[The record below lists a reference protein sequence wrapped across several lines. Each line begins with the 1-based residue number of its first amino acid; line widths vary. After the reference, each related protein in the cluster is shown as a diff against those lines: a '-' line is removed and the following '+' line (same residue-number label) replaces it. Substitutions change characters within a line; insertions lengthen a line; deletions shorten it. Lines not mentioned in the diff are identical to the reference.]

1 MTKRIL
7 PIYRHGWIAAVGFAL
22 ILLTAAAVAADP
34 RGQLTKGESV
44 SVAAVVD
51 GDTVELAAPLD
62 GAREI
67 RLVGVQAPKLPLG
80 RKNFPTWLLIP
91 KEVTTTQK

>member
-1 MTKRIL
+1 MTTGIRIA
-7 PIYRHGWIAAVGFAL
+7 YRRGLIAAVGFAL
-22 ILLTAAAVAADP
+22 ILLTVAAYAADP

-51 GDTVELAAPLD
+51 GDTVVLATPLD

-67 RLVGVQAPKLPLG
+67 RLVGIQAPKLPLG